1 VEPTCLVEALVENGD
16 CPAELIADRGEA
28 IGPRSLLVGSFVLWP
43 RDDRGSGGVDL
54 DVTRVVV
61 RVAGDDAPRACPNH
75 ARNAS
80 SAQSAELV
88 TL

>member
-1 VEPTCLVEALVENGD
+1 VEPTCLVEAVVENGD

-28 IGPRSLLVGSFVLWP
+28 IGPRSLWDGPFVLWS
-43 RDDRGSGGVDL
+43 RDDRGSGRVDL
-54 DVTRVVV
+54 DVMRVVV
-61 RVAGDDAPRACPNH
+61 RVAGDAAPRACPNH